1 MFMQS
6 SISMLLVIASILCML
21 LYRLGVEVDVQHKV
35 KSFKDLTSTLYP
47 VFNTMYRS
55 AFRQHNRLLS
65 RAELKVDSIEFNI
78 LQVLEDYQIKR
89 RKNEINRQLKTL
101 ADTLQ
106 AIGRRFEQSNPGPSL
121 SRRRTRRMRRSE
133 DQSIGWF
140 GSWYTIYWNE
150 RRVIWIESAWRNGV
164 RQWTKAS
171 FRSGRDSPK
180 GKLCKAHLKTKSPPY
195 SASSAKYS
203 GQ

>member
-55 AFRQHNRLLS
+55 AFSQHNRLLS
-65 RAELKVDSIEFNI
+65 RAELKIEFNI

-106 AIGRRFEQSNPGPSL
+106 AIGRRFEQSNPGPSI
-121 SRRRTRRMRRSE
+121 SRRRTRRMRRGE
-133 DQSIGWF
+133 DQNIGWL
-140 GSWYTIYWNE
+140 GS
-150 RRVIWIESAWRNGV
+150 
-164 RQWTKAS
+164 
-171 FRSGRDSPK
+171 
-180 GKLCKAHLKTKSPPY
+180 
-195 SASSAKYS
+195 
-203 GQ
+203 

>member
-1 MFMQS
+1 MAVRA
-6 SISMLLVIASILCML
+6 LKHLEEDG
-21 LYRLGVEVDVQHKV
+21 LGVEVDVQHKV

-140 GSWYTIYWNE
+140 GS
-150 RRVIWIESAWRNGV
+150 
-164 RQWTKAS
+164 
-171 FRSGRDSPK
+171 
-180 GKLCKAHLKTKSPPY
+180 
-195 SASSAKYS
+195 
-203 GQ
+203 